1 MRMNLNESE
10 IRRLVRSGI
19 AKRMMSEAAPLG
31 DPSGPTFSGLAGAL
45 FGMGGGERGGEVET
59 AAGRS
64 EEPLYKPSGRREGQD
79 PVSAIAEVIGAEVG
93 RDKRGFPVLDV
104 RTGLKIKAFIEGMQ
118 FIETPFVPASG
129 NNILAQWKEA
139 AQDVPAVSPINEAG
153 VPEGDPV
160 DFPPTVEGLLR
171 YLVMLKTAE
180 TGLAVTLK
188 ELQGADSVYSKEIKP
203 RTDTII
209 GYTSYSTSISEV
221 GAILDEVISLVQK
234 DNEELLKS
242 KMLLADFSKE
252 NGTARER
259 LGYLGSA
266 AVAAAG
272 IAIIYFTGG
281 LALPAAQGIVA
292 ALGVGGSVGI
302 SLGISLTTV
311 SLIALVG
318 GAVAAWGVKDV
329 YTSASDMPV
338 SQIIYI
344 IDKSPDD
351 MDELARELERIM
363 FLSNIDSQLAEDAA
377 SAIRKI
383 NSTDAKKSE
392 VLKAL
397 RDARGMI

>member
-1 MRMNLNESE
+1 MRVNLNESE

-19 AKRMMSEAAPLG
+19 VRRMMSEAAPLG
-31 DPSGPTFSGLAGAL
+31 DPSGATFSGLAGAL
-45 FGMGGGERGGEVET
+45 FGMGGRERGGEAET

-104 RTGLKIKAFIEGMQ
+104 GTGLKIKAFIEGMQ
-118 FIETPFVPASG
+118 FIETPFVPESG

-153 VPEGDPV
+153 VPEGEPV

-221 GAILDEVISLVQK
+221 GSILDEVISLVQK

-259 LGYLGSA
+259 LSVGGMAIVAILAAAAAVFAAGFGVFGAVVASLEGITLSTLGFA
-266 AVAAAG
+266 TAGAVVAAALG
-272 IAIIYFTGG
+272 AI
-281 LALPAAQGIVA
+281 
-292 ALGVGGSVGI
+292 S
-302 SLGISLTTV
+302 
-311 SLIALVG
+311 
-318 GAVAAWGVKDV
+318 AWGVKDA
-329 YTSASDMPV
+329 YTNASDMPV

-351 MDELARELERIM
+351 MDELAREIERIM